1 MKTACFGHRSE
12 QAAFI
17 FLNNLY
23 HIPLFQKKYD
33 IIKLNVTNNGGKYGF
48 SQDYKAMAGKTNYIC
63 V

>member
-17 FLNNLY
+17 FFNNLY

>member
-1 MKTACFGHRSE
+1 MKTACFGSSVGTGG
-12 QAAFI
+12 FY